1 MRRPRASVF
10 LAMSL
15 DGYIAGPND
24 DLTWLE
30 PMQGEE
36 HGYTAFFASIDALII
51 GRRTY
56 DVVLGFPQWPYG
68 DKRVYVMTNRP
79 GEPRPGVAFV
89 RGTPAEVLA
98 KVDATHVYVDG
109 GAIVRQFLAANLV
122 DDLTISVV
130 PMLLGAGIPL
140 FEKAAPGPAL
150 ELLGAQAF
158 KNGLVQLRYRV
169 ARAT

>member
-1 MRRPRASVF
+1 MRPRCSVF

-36 HGYTAFFASIDALII
+36 HGYTAFFASIDALVV

-56 DVVLGFPQWPYG
+56 DIVLGFPQWPYNG
-68 DKRVYVMTNRP
+68 KRVYVVTNRP
-79 GEPRPGVAFV
+79 AEPRPGVAFV

-98 KVDATHVYVDG
+98 NVDATHVYVDG
-109 GAIVRQFLAANLV
+109 GAIVRQFLAARLV

-130 PMLLGAGIPL
+130 PMLLGAGIRL
-140 FEKAAPGPAL
+140 FETAAPGPAL

-169 ARAT
+169 AHNLT